1 MPTSGAF
8 VSAGSLGAARRWATS
23 SSLVGGRVLVAGG
36 SGPSALAS
44 AELSDGSAFAVTGAL
59 LQARYNHTATRL
71 APDGAVLVCG
81 GTTGS
86 AYLSSAETFDPST
99 ESWSPAP
106 GLTGARSQQ
115 TATPLSDGV
124 SVLVAGGRDVD
135 SGFALNTAELW
146 APAR

>member
-1 MPTSGAF
+1 
-8 VSAGSLGAARRWATS
+8 
-23 SSLVGGRVLVAGG
+23 VLVAGG
-36 SGPSALAS
+36 SAPAALAS
-44 AELSDGSAFAVTGAL
+44 ADLFGGSAFSTTGSL

-71 APDGAVLVCG
+71 VPDGAVLACG
-81 GTTGS
+81 GTSGT
-86 AYLSSAETFDPST
+86 AYLASAETFDPST
-99 ESWSPAP
+99 GTFSAAP

-124 SVLVAGGRDVD
+124 RVLVAGGRDRD